1 MLTNTDNIQIPDSE
15 IEFSAICAKGPGG
28 QSVNKSST
36 AIHLRFDINTSS
48 LPDEY
53 KTRLLSIKDQ
63 RVTKSGVIVIK
74 SMRYRSLEANREEAL
89 RRLYMLIRQ
98 ATARTKHRKPSK
110 PGFQARQRRMD
121 QKTKRSRI
129 KSNRRKVD
137 PASL

>member
-1 MLTNTDNIQIPDSE
+1 MLTITDNIQIPDSE
-15 IEFSAICAKGPGG
+15 IAFSAIGAKGPGG
-28 QSVNKSST
+28 QNVNKSST
-36 AIHLRFDINTSS
+36 AIHLRFDINASS

-74 SMRYRSLEANREEAL
+74 SMRYKSLEANREEAV
-89 RRLYMLIRQ
+89 RRLTLLIRE
-98 ATARTKHRKPSK
+98 ATARTKQRKPSK

-121 QKTKRSRI
+121 KKTKRSRI

>member
-1 MLTNTDNIQIPDSE
+1 MLRITDNIQIPVGE
-15 IEFSAICAKGPGG
+15 IEFSAIGAKGPGG

-36 AIHLRFDINTSS
+36 AIHLRFDINASS

-89 RRLYMLIRQ
+89 RRLYLLIRQ
-98 ATARTKHRKPSK
+98 ATARTKQRKPSK

-137 PASL
+137 PAYL